1 MNASVLAKVKD
12 EKKIAK
18 KGIRENKRF
27 NMGGHLVKLCQSK
40 SCSLYSELELHF
52 LLKVQIISKLK

>member
-1 MNASVLAKVKD
+1 MQVLLVKVKD
-12 EKKIAK
+12 ENKIAQ

-40 SCSLYSELELHF
+40 IMF
-52 LLKVQIISKLK
+52 PM